1 MNTTITLSTK
11 DAEYLSAWLDSEDN
25 HSSSFSEHPKQFTAI
40 RDSIYEQVYQVKINK

>member
-25 HSSSFSEHPKQFTAI
+25 HSSTFSEHPQQFTAI
-40 RDSIYEQVYQVKINK
+40 RDSIYEQVSNADT